1 MIGPKR
7 AKLTQRQEREAYELV
22 TTRDAGRCVRCGSNG
37 PTERDHRQN
46 RDPFNTVPSNLQLL
60 GGPFGCGCHQWKTTN
75 PAAAVLE
82 GFAVPGWA
90 HPETWPG
97 YRHDVGWVVY
107 FDAPVDGAWW
117 REITETTAD
126 LLMSGGDL

>member
-1 MIGPKR
+1 MIGPKIPKPTPR
-7 AKLTQRQEREAYELV
+7 EEREAYAAA
-22 TTRDAGRCVRCGSNG
+22 TTRDQDRCVRCGEYG
-37 PTERDHRQN
+37 IQRDHRKN
-46 RDPFNTVPSNLQLL
+46 RSQGGLTVVSNLQGLCQ
-60 GGPFGCGCHQWKTTN
+60 PCHTWKTTN

-97 YRHDVGWVVY
+97 YRIGVGWVIY

-126 LLMSGGDL
+126 LLMSGGEL